1 MFSGKAYHNIAAKGR
16 LFIPATFREELGN
29 SFIVTNGY
37 GRYLHIYTLSEWE
50 KYLAKIDALGLDKKI
65 RDYKRKIMLGSCPT
79 EMDSQGRIV
88 ISKEHREFAS
98 LEKEVVFIGMTNYIE
113 IWDSRSLAVKLAED
127 EEEDAAGYE
136 EFISMIK

>member
-1 MFSGKAYHNIAAKGR
+1 MFSGKAYHNIDAKGR

-65 RDYKRKIMLGSCPT
+65 RDFKRKIMLGSCPT

>member
-1 MFSGKAYHNIAAKGR
+1 MFSGKAYHNIDAKGR

>member
-1 MFSGKAYHNIAAKGR
+1 MFSGKAYHNIDAKGR

-113 IWDSRSLAVKLAED
+113 IWDSRSLAAKLAED